1 MTEMN
6 ENWTCPICGGKW
18 IRNFVFDHD
27 RAACAIGTAEDTVQ
41 YADFEAL
48 KVWRRGYERP
58 SSMAERLLAEVVAP
72 EPLPENSSPVTWV
85 EPLAS
90 GIHRRVVAGIDPDLV
105 SLEQQA

>member
-1 MTEMN
+1 MTD
-6 ENWTCPICGGKW
+6 WKCPECGGRW

-27 RAACAIGTAEDTVQ
+27 RSACVIGKAEDTVQ

-48 KVWRRGYERP
+48 KMWRRGYERE
-58 SSMAERLLAEVVAP
+58 SSLAERILATVVTAG
-72 EPLPENSSPVTWV
+72 PLADDPAPVTWV

-90 GIHRRVVAGIDPDLV
+90 GIHRRIVAGVDPDLV